1 MTPPPA
7 LLQAYAARD
16 RAYVLFKPDDMP
28 DGEWWFVREAL
39 AFARQACEKATKP
52 GTPQRAASA

>member
-7 LLQAYAARD
+7 LLRAYAARD

-39 AFARQACEKATKP
+39 AFARQACEKAAQP
-52 GTPQRAASA
+52 DAPRQAVSV

>member
-7 LLQAYAARD
+7 LLRAYAARD

-28 DGEWWFVREAL
+28 DGEWWFMREAL
-39 AFARQACEKATKP
+39 TFARQACEKTDQP
-52 GTPQRAASA
+52 TAAKREVSV